1 MGILSNIGK
10 AAAKAGRK
18 AKRGAEK
25 ALRPKYE
32 QHDIEYTTT
41 GEKGKTPATY
51 RGRDKGLVPISS
63 HQRVVQNIKSKEGAV
78 KRGKGRLEG
87 GAVGTGIGL
96 GLGAAGTATT
106 IALLSDDKDKKK
118 TGGAKASTR
127 KKGTA
132 KKKTSDSKSDGRVN
146 PSDYPIY
153 QKNTKS
159 GKAFRKAFKE
169 AVKAGKK
176 TFKFEGRTYSTKKKS
191 KKPKAAGG
199 MLAGSSSRFGH
210 KDYRKGG
217 LFKKGMS

>member
-1 MGILSNIGK
+1 MGILSGLGK

-25 ALRPKYE
+25 ALTPKAL
-32 QHDIEYTTT
+32 QHELSP
-41 GEKGKTPATY
+41 GQ
-51 RGRDKGLVPISS
+51 
-63 HQRVVQNIKSKEGAV
+63 QRVKKPTEAQAV
-78 KRGKGRLEG
+78 THNLGERAEAIGKGKGRLGG
-87 GAVGTGIGL
+87 GAVGFGL
-96 GLGAAGTATT
+96 GVAGATT
-106 IALLSDDKDKKK
+106 VATLSDDKDKKK

-132 KKKTSDSKSDGRVN
+132 KKKTSDSKSNGRVN

-169 AVKAGKK
+169 AVKAEKK
-176 TFKFEGRTYSTKKKS
+176 TFKFEGRSYSTKKKS
-191 KKPKAAGG
+191 KAAGG
-199 MLAGSSSRFGH
+199 MLAGSSSHFGH

-217 LFKKGMS
+217 LFKKGMI

>member
-25 ALRPKYE
+25 ALTPKALQE
-32 QHDIEYTTT
+32 ELSPGQELVIKPTTAQAVT
-41 GEKGKTPATY
+41 QNLGRRAQAIGE
-51 RGRDKGLVPISS
+51 
-63 HQRVVQNIKSKEGAV
+63 
-78 KRGKGRLEG
+78 GKGRLVGGTVG
-87 GAVGTGIGL
+87 GAVG
-96 GLGAAGTATT
+96 ATT
-106 IALLSDDKDKKK
+106 VAALSGKKDKEK
-118 TGGAKASTR
+118 TGGAKAAS
-127 KKGTA
+127 KSKETA

-169 AVKAGKK
+169 AVKAEKK

-199 MLAGSSSRFGH
+199 MLAGSSFRFGH
-210 KDYRKGG
+210 RDYRKGG
-217 LFKKGMS
+217 LFKKEMI